1 MNVLELVVAAW
12 LAGMV
17 VTYVTV
23 SAGISRDEENRFL
36 ATRLW
41 LTLTWPVMMGYVTWW
56 TTLHLWR
63 QLRSRRT
70 KGGS

>member
-1 MNVLELVVAAW
+1 VNVLELIVAAW

-23 SAGISRDEENRFL
+23 SAGISRDEEHRFL

-41 LTLTWPVMMGYVTWW
+41 LALTWPVMMGYVTWW
-56 TTLHLWR
+56 TASHLWGR
-63 QLRSRRT
+63 LTSKIERKS
-70 KGGS
+70 